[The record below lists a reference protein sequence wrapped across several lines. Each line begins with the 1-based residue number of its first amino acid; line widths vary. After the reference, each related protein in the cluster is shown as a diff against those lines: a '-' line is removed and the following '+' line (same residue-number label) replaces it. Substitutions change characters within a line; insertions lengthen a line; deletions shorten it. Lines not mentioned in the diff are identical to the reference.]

1 MFGAIAVVLSFNA
14 ILPLVPV
21 IIIAILIIAAA
32 GLTRGVDMF
41 ALLGLGSLIG
51 LGGRAG
57 GGVGRAG
64 TGKGISG
71 VKYSGN
77 VIARGKAI
85 KKAGGIA
92 AFSKAG
98 QRKAKSYGKSKL
110 SGMLSSMR
118 GAAAAK
124 RTAQTN
130 LLQRSGVR
138 MAVPQARTPT
148 KTYPRLAAQP
158 GRLTFNPNSKKP
170 SSVYIPLA
178 ASALALSAAA
188 KSRSQARKEKKAIR
202 SGEDELLQRLNPSE
216 MAEYFENKRK
226 YSREAKSEFY
236 KNEKK
241 ERPER
246 EAHKTGQQVK
256 EERRKFREQRE
267 SLSHK
272 ERNESYKDAYRK
284 YFWGY
289 NDPEKGP
296 VKGVFDKG
304 VIASGLA
311 QWIRASRQKA
321 PPTLFDNKGK
331 DGEKSKEEEKQNKR
345 QETKGKQDLEAE
357 EQRRNENKER
367 AQKELSDQE
376 RKEQEQK
383 KKGNDEA

>member
-1 MFGAIAVVLSFNA
+1 MFGTIAVVLSFNA

-57 GGVGRAG
+57 GGVGKGG

-71 VKYSGN
+71 VKYKGD
-77 VIARGKAI
+77 VIARGKAT

-98 QRKAKSYGKSKL
+98 QKKLKGFVKTKLTSARQNLQQANAAGSKGRYDIQEKFINRLPNGGNNAPGRVKMTVDFEPRSPPAPKTPGESSPRYSKNLIKERDAYLKNNLSKSEWKSYVKEAKAGSKTGKSAFYERSAQWK
-110 SGMLSSMR
+110 GR
-118 GAAAAK
+118 E
-124 RTAQTN
+124 RTWNKQKAEEE
-130 LLQRSGVR
+130 
-138 MAVPQARTPT
+138 
-148 KTYPRLAAQP
+148 
-158 GRLTFNPNSKKP
+158 
-170 SSVYIPLA
+170 
-178 ASALALSAAA
+178 
-188 KSRSQARKEKKAIR
+188 ARK
-202 SGEDELLQRLNPSE
+202 GG
-216 MAEYFENKRK
+216 KR
-226 YSREAKSEFY
+226 
-236 KNEKK
+236 
-241 ERPER
+241 ER
-246 EAHKTGQQVK
+246 VK
-256 EERRKFREQRE
+256 EQQRKFREQRE
-267 SLSHK
+267 NLSRK

-289 NDPEKGP
+289 NDSEKGH
-296 VKGVFDKG
+296 VKGVFEKG

-321 PPTLFDNKGK
+321 PPTLLDNKGK
-331 DGEKSKEEEKQNKR
+331 DGEKSKEEEEQNKK
-345 QETKGKQDLEAE
+345 QKTEAGKEQEAE

-376 RKEQEQK
+376 RKEREEQEQK
-383 KKGNDEA
+383 KKDNNEDNNEA